1 MKVQT
6 LVLEDDNEIYVDCY
20 LDERM
25 INGYYWT
32 KDNIEDDSINV
43 FFGVQTLTIKQS
55 LEVMEYLIKQD
66 WH

>member
-20 LDERM
+20 LDEKM
-25 INGYYWT
+25 IKGYYWT
-32 KDNIEDDSINV
+32 KDNMEDDSINV
-43 FFGVQTLTIKQS
+43 LFGVQTLTIKQS

>member
-1 MKVQT
+1 MKIQT

-32 KDNIEDDSINV
+32 KDNMEDDSINV
-43 FFGVQTLTIKQS
+43 LFGVQTLTIKQS